1 MPHYRAT
8 VRYGTQR
15 KQYWMHDAVAENAAE
30 ALRAVAAAMPAAVNG
45 AADIVELRVQA
56 DPEKRE
62 YTPEK

>member
-8 VRYGTQR
+8 VRFGAER
-15 KQYWMHDAVAENAAE
+15 KQYWLHDVEAADAAT
-30 ALRAVAAAMPAAVNG
+30 ALRAVAEAVPANVNA

-62 YTPEK
+62 YTPEG